1 MNKQLA
7 LALTGLLAIASVDA
21 FACEYVKGEY
31 AEYFR
36 CVNGKENVEVVSFST
51 QSGTTIDCIYQLQD
65 YRPPKLKAVTLTDDG
80 GKQDDTCG
88 RIGSVC
94 DSCKQACDAT
104 LKAQQ

>member
-21 FACEYVKGEY
+21 FACEYVQGEY

-36 CVNGKENVEVVSFST
+36 CVSGKENVEVVSFTT
-51 QSGTTIDCIYQLQD
+51 QAGITIDCIYQRQD
-65 YRPPKLKAVTLTDDG
+65 YRAPKLKAVTFTDDG

-94 DSCKQACDAT
+94 DSSHQACDAT
-104 LKAQQ
+104 LEAQ